1 MKVEKKLSDSNTT
14 LTIAIKGDFN
24 FLLLNEFRDAYS
36 SKEAVDAKKLVVDL
50 DKTETID
57 SSALGMLLN
66 MQRHLEKQDREI
78 SIINSNEVVQK
89 IFSITHFGKKFE
101 IK

>member
-1 MKVEKKLSDSNTT
+1 MKVEKRLSDSNTT

-24 FLLLNEFRDAYS
+24 FLLLNEFRNAYS
-36 SKEAVDAKKLVVDL
+36 SDEAVAARKLVVDL
-50 DKTETID
+50 SKTDTID

-66 MQRHLEKQDREI
+66 MQRHLEKADGEI

-89 IFSITHFGKKFE
+89 IFNITHFGKKFD